1 MGIPSSIYYVFL
13 LFTTDDNT
21 LHGPVFL
28 QEPNSVIFPLDSEE
42 KKVKLNCE
50 VKGNPKPTIGWKLNG
65 TGIDIGMDY
74 RYSVVEGNLLINN
87 PNKTQDPGTYQ
98 CVATNPFGT
107 IVSKEAKLQFAYLE
121 NFKTR
126 TRSTVSVRQG
136 QGMVLLCGPPP
147 HSGELI
153 YAWIFNEYPS
163 FVHQDNRRF
172 VSQETGN
179 LYIAKVEASDA
190 GNYTCVVT
198 NAVTNSR
205 ALGPP
210 TPLVLR
216 NDGVMGEYEPKIEVQ
231 FPETVPSAKGTTVKL
246 ECFALGNPVPTIS
259 WRRADGKQIPRKARR
274 HRSSGVLEIPNFQQ
288 EDAGLYEC
296 VAENVRGKNVARG
309 QLTFYAQPNW
319 IQKISDAHAAIEET
333 VAWEC
338 RANGRPKPSYSWLK
352 DGEPLLPQGRIRIEQ
367 GSLTITN
374 VSLSDAGMY
383 QCVAENRHGIIFASA
398 ELSVIAV
405 GPDFSK
411 TFLKKLTLVKVGGEV
426 IIELTISFI
435 SLLQPKDAGSYT
447 CVATNHFGT
456 ASSTGSLLVKDPTRV
471 MVSPFSMD
479 VTVGESIVLPCQ
491 VSHDHSLDLVFT
503 WSFNGHLIDFEKD
516 GDHFERVGGQDSA
529 GDLMIRSIQLKH
541 AGKYVC
547 MVQTSV
553 DKLSAAA
560 DLIVRG
566 PPGPPEAV
574 TIDEITDTTA
584 QLSWRPG
591 ADNHSPITMYVV
603 QARTPFSV
611 GWQAVSTVPEIIDGR
626 TFTATVV
633 GLNPWVEYEFRV
645 VAANLIGIGEPSR
658 PSEKRRTEEALPEV
672 TPANVSG
679 GGGSKSE
686 LVITW
691 ETVPEELQNG
701 GGFGYVVAFR
711 PFGTVSW
718 MQTVVAS
725 PDASRYVFRN
735 ETLPPFSP
743 YEVKVGVYNNKGE
756 GSFSPVTIVYSAEE
770 EPTRAPTSVFARSLS
785 ASDIEISWAS
795 PRENP
800 TKGRIQGYEV
810 RYWRHDEKE
819 ENAKRTRTVGNQT
832 SAKVTN
838 LRGNALYHLAVKAY
852 NTAGTGPASATV
864 NVTTRK
870 PPPSQPPGNIIWNSS
885 DSKII
890 LNWDQVKALDN
901 ESEVKGY
908 KVLYRWNRQS
918 STSVIETNKTS
929 VELSLP
935 FDEDYIIEI
944 KPFSDGGDGSS
955 SEQIRIPK
963 ISNAYA
969 RGSGSSTSNACTLSA
984 ISTIMISLTARS
996 SL

>member
-1 MGIPSSIYYVFL
+1 
-13 LFTTDDNT
+13 
-21 LHGPVFL
+21 
-28 QEPNSVIFPLDSEE
+28 
-42 KKVKLNCE
+42 
-50 VKGNPKPTIGWKLNG
+50 
-65 TGIDIGMDY
+65 MDF
-74 RYSVVEGNLLINN
+74 RYSVVEGSLLINN
-87 PNKTQDPGTYQ
+87 PNKTQD
-98 CVATNPFGT
+98 CIATNSFGT
-107 IVSKEAKLQFAYLE
+107 IVSREAKLQFAYLE
-121 NFKTR
+121 NFKPR

-136 QGMVLLCGPPP
+136 QGMVLLCGPPA
-147 HSGELI
+147 HSGELS

-163 FVHQDNRRF
+163 YQDNRRF

-179 LYIAKVEASDA
+179 LYIAKVEKSDV

-198 NAVTNSR
+198 NTVTNQKV
-205 ALGPP
+205 LGPP
-210 TPLVLR
+210 TPLILR

-231 FPETVPSAKGTTVKL
+231 FPEMVPTAKGTTVKL
-246 ECFALGNPVPTIS
+246 ECFALGNPVPTII
-259 WRRADGKQIPRKARR
+259 WRRADGKPIATK
-274 HRSSGVLEIPNFQQ
+274 SNGILEIPNFQQ

-296 VAENVRGKNVARG
+296 VAENSRGKNVAKG

-319 IQKISDAHAAIEET
+319 SQKINDIHVAIEEN
-333 VAWEC
+333 VFWEC
-338 RANGRPKPSYSWLK
+338 KANGRPKPTYRWLK
-352 DGEPLLPQGRIRIEQ
+352 NGEPLLTRDRIHIEQ
-367 GSLTITN
+367 GTLNITIVN
-374 VSLSDAGMY
+374 LSDAGMY
-383 QCVAENRHGIIFASA
+383 QCVAENKHGVIFSSA

-405 GPDFSK
+405 GPDFSR
-411 TFLKKLTLVKVGGEV
+411 TLLKRVTLVKVGGEV
-426 IIELTISFI
+426 VIECKPKASPKPVYTWKKGRDVLKENERITISEDG
-435 SLLQPKDAGSYT
+435 SLRIINVTKSDAGSYT
-447 CVATNHFGT
+447 CIATNHFGT
-456 ASSTGSLLVKDPTRV
+456 ASSTGNLVVKDPTKV
-471 MVSPFSMD
+471 MVPPSSMD

-491 VSHDHSLDLVFT
+491 VTHDHSLNIVFT
-503 WSFNGHLIDFEKD
+503 WSFNGRLIDFDRD
-516 GDHFERVGGQDSA
+516 GDHFERVGGDSA
-529 GDLMIRSIQLKH
+529 GDLMIRNIQLKH

-553 DKLSAAA
+553 DRLSAAA

-591 ADNHSPITMYVV
+591 PDNHSPVTMYVI

-611 GWQAVSTVPEIIDGR
+611 GWQAVNTVPELIDGK

-633 GLNPWVEYEFRV
+633 GLNPWVEYEFRT
-645 VAANLIGIGEPSR
+645 VAANVIGIGEPSR

-691 ETVPEELQNG
+691 ESYIFPH
-701 GGFGYVVAFR
+701 
-711 PFGTVSW
+711 S
-718 MQTVVAS
+718 
-725 PDASRYVFRN
+725 
-735 ETLPPFSP
+735 
-743 YEVKVGVYNNKGE
+743 
-756 GSFSPVTIVYSAEE
+756 SAE
-770 EPTRAPTSVFARSLS
+770 PTKPPASIFARSLS
-785 ASDIEISWAS
+785 ATDIEVFWAS
-795 PRENP
+795 PMEKNR
-800 TKGRIQGYEV
+800 GRIQGYEV
-810 RYWRHDEKE
+810 KYWRHDDKE
-819 ENAKRTRTVGNQT
+819 ENARKIRTIGNQT
-832 SAKVTN
+832 STKITN
-838 LRGNALYHLAVKAY
+838 LKGSALYHLAVKAY
-852 NTAGTGPASATV
+852 NSAGTGPSSATV

-908 KVLYRWNRQS
+908 KVLYRWSRQS

-963 ISNAYA
+963 ISSKNA
-969 RGSGSSTSNACTLSA
+969 SLSFFPLPSPSTDQSPSIFHMTQVVYSYSYSNPHIIA
-984 ISTIMISLTARS
+984 
-996 SL
+996 

>member
-190 GNYTCVVT
+190 GNYTCVPSFSIYFMFT
-198 NAVTNSR
+198 
-205 ALGPP
+205 
-210 TPLVLR
+210 
-216 NDGVMGEYEPKIEVQ
+216 GVMGEYEPKIEVQ

-309 QLTFYAQPNW
+309 QLTFYGKQTASQPNW

-352 DGEPLLPQGRIRIEQ
+352 DGEPLLPQVGAL
-367 GSLTITN
+367 GSR
-374 VSLSDAGMY
+374 DAGMY

-398 ELSVIAV
+398 ELSVI
-405 GPDFSK
+405 GKF
-411 TFLKKLTLVKVGGEV
+411 TFLNTFSLLKKLILTLVKVGGEV
-426 IIELTISFI
+426 IIECKPKASPRPTYSWKKGRDILRENERITVLDDG
-435 SLLQPKDAGSYT
+435 SLRIVNVTKSDAGSYT

-516 GDHFERVGGQDSA
+516 GDHFERVGGDSA

-810 RYWRHDEKE
+810 GER
-819 ENAKRTRTVGNQT
+819 NAALFQTRTVGNQT

-963 ISNAYA
+963 IS
-969 RGSGSSTSNACTLSA
+969 RTSAFVLSL
-984 ISTIMISLTARS
+984 ILLPKPTKQ
-996 SL
+996 